1 MVEKQRHAAKVSK
14 KHDVPVAQINGDSLG
29 KDAQTT
35 DPSNEC
41 AFKTIK
47 PGILSSA
54 NGAAM
59 ARTKSR
65 PIKLSPTDREALS
78 ALTGTGAHPALQVRR
93 ARCLPTL
100 LPGPMYTDTVMKV
113 SKAYAE
119 SGGDVQAT
127 ITERSV
133 SFRRWPRS

>member
-14 KHDVPVAQINGDSLG
+14 KHDVPVTQINGDSLG

-41 AFKTIK
+41 ALNTIK
-47 PGILSSA
+47 PSILSSA

-65 PIKLSPTDREALS
+65 PVKLSPTANGEF
-78 ALTGTGAHPALQVRR
+78 V
-93 ARCLPTL
+93 ARMEDVLDVHHTL
-100 LPGPMYTDTVMKV
+100 
-113 SKAYAE
+113 
-119 SGGDVQAT
+119 
-127 ITERSV
+127 
-133 SFRRWPRS
+133 